1 MLGKKVRM
9 IKQENM
15 SIKEVERVYKYENEY
30 LKFNKNEIEAVVK
43 NTMKKKI
50 ISPINTLLLKVLNT
64 IWLFVNTKKLE
75 GIKSVNVL

>member
-1 MLGKKVRM
+1 MLGKKIRM
-9 IKQENM
+9 IKQENI

-50 ISPINTLLLKVLNT
+50 VSPINTLLLKVLNT
-64 IWLFVNTKKLE
+64 I
-75 GIKSVNVL
+75 